1 MKKYLSQL
9 NPNTTI
15 LTDIDG
21 VVLDWE
27 EAFLTWMDF
36 NGHDASVQ
44 QKKYYS
50 IAKAFDLTE
59 DKAKQLVRQFNAS
72 ASIGFLPPLRD
83 AQYYI
88 KLLHE
93 KYRYNFVAVTSL
105 SLDPFAQQLRERN
118 LKKLFGN
125 AFAKCICL
133 DTGADKDEMLADLSK
148 RFSGCYWIE
157 DKPENADVGFKVGFE
172 SLLMEHGFNMD
183 YKGPAQVVK
192 NWEDITD
199 LIISREDR

>member
-9 NPNTTI
+9 NPNKTI

-36 NGHDASVQ
+36 NGHLADKQ

-50 IAKAFDLTE
+50 VAKAFGLTE
-59 DKAKQLVRQFNAS
+59 EKAKQLVRQFNAS

-83 AQYYI
+83 SQYYI

-105 SLDPFAQQLRERN
+105 SLDPFAQTLRERN

-133 DTGADKDEMLADLSK
+133 DTGADKDETLKELAE

-157 DKPENADVGFKVGFE
+157 DKVENADIGFKVGFN

-192 NWEDITD
+192 SWEEIKE
-199 LIISREDR
+199 IIVT

>member
-9 NPNTTI
+9 NPNKTI

-36 NGHDASVQ
+36 NGHMADIE

-50 IAKAFDLTE
+50 VAKAFSLSE
-59 DKAKQLVRQFNAS
+59 EKAKQLVRQFNTS

-105 SLDPFAQQLRERN
+105 SLDPFAKELRERN

-133 DTGADKDEMLADLSK
+133 DTGADKDEVLKELSE
-148 RFSGCYWIE
+148 RFKGCYWIE
-157 DKPENADVGFKVGFE
+157 DKVENVDIGHSVGFN
-172 SLLMEHGFNMD
+172 SILMEHGFNMD

-192 NWEDITD
+192 NWEEIME
-199 LIISREDR
+199 IVVA